1 MYGKL
6 ENIGLQICEGP
17 HKDTQELQIHAF
29 RWFNKHLKGVD
40 PLIETAAVKFF
51 QPQDLKVFQE
61 LPGDQVNT
69 KIQETFTQTAEAK
82 IPENADQWAA
92 DKRQWRKTLREEVFR
107 GWPTAD
113 PASHGGL
120 DVKEVFSGE
129 SSGLRLSALDFTSQR
144 PSIRLRLYLAHPASL
159 DRSSCEYVVLH
170 VLDEDGWKGFLAAI
184 QSAFAGAVAGETPLV
199 GDQPALDRLATKL
212 KESRSAAAFIAPR
225 GVGPTAWNPDERKQ
239 TQIRRRFMLLGQ
251 TRDGMQVWDAARAA
265 VALRSL
271 SDMADTP
278 LRLSGRGP
286 MAGIALYASPV
297 YSGSGSTGAAEAA
310 QVPPRGADLL
320 ERAAIPRH
328 APGGRDGGGAVDRP
342 DRSRRRVGVGIPS
355 ASSEEA
361 WLGERSAADSR
372 RRRDGSGIAAS
383 DLAAT
388 TTVRDLQ

>member
-1 MYGKL
+1 
-6 ENIGLQICEGP
+6 
-17 HKDTQELQIHAF
+17 
-29 RWFNKHLKGVD
+29 
-40 PLIETAAVKFF
+40 
-51 QPQDLKVFQE
+51 
-61 LPGDQVNT
+61 VNT

-82 IPENADQWAA
+82 IPENAEQWAA
-92 DKRQWRKTLREEVFR
+92 DKRQWRKTLREKVFR

-159 DRSSCEYVVLH
+159 DRSRCEYVVLH
-170 VLDEDGWKGFLAAI
+170 ILDEDGWKGFLAAI

-271 SDMADTP
+271 SDMVDTP

-286 MAGIALYASPV
+286 MAGIALYASLCTPEV
-297 YSGSGSTGAAEAA
+297 ARVELQEPPKSHREAPIFLNVLRFLDMPQAVAMAAERSIVRIDQDDESGWEYPE
-310 QVPPRGADLL
+310 QVARKLGWEKDRLQIRTTGGMGL
-320 ERAAIPRH
+320 E
-328 APGGRDGGGAVDRP
+328 
-342 DRSRRRVGVGIPS
+342 
-355 ASSEEA
+355 
-361 WLGERSAADSR
+361 
-372 RRRDGSGIAAS
+372 
-383 DLAAT
+383 
-388 TTVRDLQ
+388 